1 MVQQMMNQQ
10 TETGLRLQQQQ
21 LQQRNPPHVATK
33 SKPANI
39 IGATTAVLQ
48 PQTIP
53 MIQQPNQQGT
63 RFDMN
68 TNLKISIMM
77 KQAIP
82 AVKLAF
88 KFQ

>member
-1 MVQQMMNQQ
+1 MLQLQQQQQHQQMVQQMMNQQ

-48 PQTIP
+48 SQTIP

-63 RFDMN
+63 LLDMN
-68 TNLKISIMM
+68 INHELQKMN
-77 KQAIP
+77 
-82 AVKLAF
+82 F
-88 KFQ
+88 H

>member
-63 RFDMN
+63 RIDMN
-68 TNLKISIMM
+68 FNCELQILI
-77 KQAIP
+77 
-82 AVKLAF
+82 LL
-88 KFQ
+88 

>member
-48 PQTIP
+48 SQTIP

-68 TNLKISIMM
+68 TNQRYYDEASDSSSKTCI
-77 KQAIP
+77 
-82 AVKLAF
+82 
-88 KFQ
+88 